1 MDPYAQQTIYHN
13 PQYTYPNIISQSTLQ
28 PPGVDGHSR
37 LPSPSVDSL
46 WLRSWLRQRKYSPPQ
61 RLPTLSTIRRKYIR
75 AQELLSELKRKA
87 EELQNERE
95 GEEEEKEEEW
105 NKRIAVIEK
114 LKVKNSL
121 KWEFLNSGHIG
132 LD

>member
-1 MDPYAQQTIYHN
+1 MDPYAQQTIYHHN
-13 PQYTYPNIISQSTLQ
+13 PHPQYTYPSIINQSTLQ

-37 LPSPSVDSL
+37 LPSPSVDNL

-75 AQELLSELKRKA
+75 AHELLTALKRKA
-87 EELQNERE
+87 EELQKER
-95 GEEEEKEEEW
+95 EEEEEEGENEEW

-114 LKVKNSL
+114 LKVKNNWG
-121 KWEFLNSGHIG
+121 KVGE
-132 LD
+132 